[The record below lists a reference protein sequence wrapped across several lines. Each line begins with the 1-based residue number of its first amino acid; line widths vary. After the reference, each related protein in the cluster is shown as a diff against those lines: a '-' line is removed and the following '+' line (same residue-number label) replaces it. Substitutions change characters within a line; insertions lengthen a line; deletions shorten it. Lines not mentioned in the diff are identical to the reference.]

1 MKKEEKIIEFVRDNP
16 ALWNKYDI
24 DFKNTKLKD
33 KKWNK
38 IATSLGIPEDA
49 AKKRWKTIRDRYFR
63 ISKLE
68 EYALL
73 NQQGHVT
80 KYKYAD
86 MLGFLKG
93 NSTQNKRSSL
103 NNSSDDSNNLN
114 LNTHEFLMET
124 EENSI
129 KYEYIDGIEETPNE
143 SHNNSS
149 IVEPLDNSFQR
160 ENEKI
165 ETKPAISNNNSP
177 AHLFM
182 MSLALQ
188 IDRANLSIDSF
199 LNLQI
204 KMLQLVK
211 DEIKQQK

>member
-1 MKKEEKIIEFVRDNP
+1 MKMEEKIIEFVRDNP
-16 ALWNKYDI
+16 ALWNKCDI

-38 IATSLGIPEDA
+38 IATSLGISEDT

-63 ISKLE
+63 ILKLE
-68 EYALL
+68 ENALL

-93 NSTQNKRSSL
+93 NSTKNKRSSL
-103 NNSSDDSNNLN
+103 NICTDDPNNINLN
-114 LNTHEFLMET
+114 SHEFLMEP

-143 SHNNSS
+143 NHDNSS
-149 IVEPLDNSFQR
+149 TLECCFQQQN
-160 ENEKI
+160 ENI
-165 ETKPAISNNNSP
+165 ESKPAISSNNSP

-188 IDRANLSIDSF
+188 IDRF
-199 LNLQI
+199 L
-204 KMLQLVK
+204 KSSK
-211 DEIKQQK
+211 